1 MSFFSKLGDFGR
13 GLVEGAPAGIQ
24 IGLNVAD
31 SRRQKQRLDRSEAR
45 ANRGE
50 ARADTVA
57 EDRKREEL
65 RREFQG
71 RKTVV
76 EKKQFV
82 TEVEQLN
89 DPSLSQLIAEFQS
102 TIREQS
108 QSELQGVQ
116 ATGTTLRGK
125 SDIDQSVTASGPIP
139 TSPER
144 MVAWGEKL
152 RTAAGTAQKTQQ
164 EVLTALDT
172 AESLGQGRDALG
184 DTLTA
189 FQESSD
195 AEDMLL
201 DKAEILE
208 AAQSQVA
215 QYLSLGSVNL
225 ERERQIRE
233 SFGDSFSASQVSDFM
248 RGLRSIVA
256 KSASDNVLRLASIDP
271 SLLEEKHFE
280 QVQGIVNQDFIRALS
295 LRAQE
300 AENREDFKELFAVFM
315 EALNTGNYEGA
326 RAMIPSMV
334 GKSTIVGIEDIL
346 NTKIDYASLKIK
358 PDAVAEMAL
367 RLGIN
372 QLELNLPPDASFED
386 IYTGVSDYA
395 DRVNTGREKIL
406 GQDDANKAIELVNRQ
421 RGGKARYQEAV
432 RLTDGFKSTLSNSD
446 YETLKNLILGT
457 EEVPIEFKTTFGAGT
472 GSDKNATPTSSSQDM
487 GRGPNTSQGSS
498 ALLGAN
504 ASSAVSDF
512 MQSPDRPSGRGASRA
527 RDLARQ
533 GKQSGGGARIPPSS
547 AARLLPRIPIAEL
560 GGQER
565 ARMVE
570 NLRAAGVKPNE
581 MKTITLDEAR
591 RRLNRGA
598 IPTPVPARTDSILG
612 GLRDE

>member
-24 IGLNVAD
+24 TGLNVAE
-31 SRRQKQRLDRSEAR
+31 SRRQKQRLDR
-45 ANRGE
+45 GE
-50 ARADTVA
+50 ARADTAA

-76 EKKQFV
+76 EKKQFI

-256 KSASDNVLRLASIDP
+256 KSASDNIFRLAREDP

-300 AENREDFKELFAVFM
+300 AENREDFKELSAVFM
-315 EALNTGNYEGA
+315 EALNTGNYESA

-334 GKSTIVGIEDIL
+334 GKSTIVDIEDIL

-372 QLELNLPPDASFED
+372 QLELNLDPDASFED
-386 IYTGVSDYA
+386 IYAGVSDYA
-395 DRVNTGREKIL
+395 DRVNTGGEKIL

-472 GSDKNATPTSSSQDM
+472 GSETSSSQDIRQFR

-504 ASSAVSDF
+504 ASRAVSDF